1 MIKYILLPIYVR
13 VSCLAWTTAAWVGA
27 ALETLI
33 WKNLSIGLGRYV
45 GFLNEWALREMVVV
59 ILVLKIRGLGGN
71 IGSLNDGSLT
81 VVIGLGLFHL
91 KLILFIIIK
100 FNSKGNIFLFI

>member
-1 MIKYILLPIYVR
+1 
-13 VSCLAWTTAAWVGA
+13 
-27 ALETLI
+27 
-33 WKNLSIGLGRYV
+33 
-45 GFLNEWALREMVVV
+45 MVVV